1 MNTLGLI
8 PARAGSK
15 GLYKKNI
22 KDFCGKPL
30 IHWTIKA
37 AIESSSINRVIV
49 STESEEIKKISL
61 NSGAEVPFL
70 RPSHLAKDDSLSI
83 DVTLDLINNLK
94 DIDEVILL
102 QPTSPLRTT
111 ADIDASYKFR
121 KEKKGDSLVSYCKS
135 NKHPSSYFKINKE
148 GFLEPYISFS
158 PNKRRQEYE
167 ETFLVNGAIY
177 IASTKFLKENRS
189 FISSET
195 IGFKMPLERSI
206 DIDDLSDWIIAESLF
221 KTMN

>member
-1 MNTLGLI
+1 MRTLGLI

-37 AIESSSINRVIV
+37 AIESASINRVIV
-49 STESEEIKKISL
+49 STDSEEIKTISL
-61 NSGAEVPFL
+61 KSGAEVPFL

-83 DVTLDLINNLK
+83 DVTLDVINNLK
-94 DIDEVILL
+94 NVDEVILL
-102 QPTSPLRTT
+102 QPTSPLRSS
-111 ADIDASYKFR
+111 ADIDLSYEFR
-121 KEKKGDSLVSYCKS
+121 KEKKGDSLVSCYKS
-135 NKHPSSYFKINKE
+135 NKHPSSYFKINNQ

-177 IASTKFLKENRS
+177 IASTKFLQENRS

-221 KTMN
+221 KLLN